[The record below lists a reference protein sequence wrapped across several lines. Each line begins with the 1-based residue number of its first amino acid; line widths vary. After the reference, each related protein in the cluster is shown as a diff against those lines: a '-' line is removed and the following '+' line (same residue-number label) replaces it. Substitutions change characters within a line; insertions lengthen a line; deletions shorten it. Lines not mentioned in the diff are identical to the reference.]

1 MIGRLWSGEPLTYLR
16 RRSADS
22 GRLCDKVDGLKGPS
36 RCRNPGLEQS
46 LGEYVMIL
54 DSDDLLASWCI
65 GARQQRVKRGVDISC
80 DAIQKSALGI

>member
-1 MIGRLWSGEPLTYLR
+1 
-16 RRSADS
+16 
-22 GRLCDKVDGLKGPS
+22 
-36 RCRNPGLEQS
+36 
-46 LGEYVMIL
+46 MIL